1 MFAYKWLGPYTVCDI
16 SQSGLCTMINQKGKT
31 LKKKYNVALLK
42 LYIQNDDP
50 QHEKPAAVSV
60 HDGKPVAVA
69 VGVHDERPAAVVAVH
84 DEKPATVG
92 VHDEKTPAA
101 DGVFNLWE
109 TLPDEIV
116 ERILLTAIKSSGYTF
131 PNHVCDT
138 YHAILGNAK
147 DFVQ

>member
-1 MFAYKWLGPYTVCDI
+1 
-16 SQSGLCTMINQKGKT
+16 MINQKGKT

-50 QHEKPAAVSV
+50 QHEKPATVSV